1 MLKSYEATL
10 NNNQIIWL
18 AEQPNV
24 VNARILV
31 TILEEPKLDK
41 KRQPPASI
49 AGIGQTLG
57 DIVNPIVDLED
68 WQCIK

>member
-18 AEQPNV
+18 AEQPTV

-49 AGIGQTLG
+49 AGKGQTLG

-68 WQCIK
+68 WQCLK